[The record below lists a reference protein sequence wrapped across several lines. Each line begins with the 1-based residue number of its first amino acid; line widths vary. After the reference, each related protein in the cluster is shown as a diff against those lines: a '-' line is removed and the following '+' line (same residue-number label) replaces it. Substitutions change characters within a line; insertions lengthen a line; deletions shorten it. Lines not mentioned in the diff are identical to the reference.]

1 MSDDTNSPSSD
12 IPFTGSGSADFDNV
26 MNDIFNAT
34 TYTILFWAVSIFTA
48 YSLGSAI
55 FASRGTGNETSG
67 KSSYGRTIDIILS
80 VLLFAWL
87 FSVYYPLTDAQKQ
100 NIFGSFLTWTQE
112 FFDNSWSFFELI
124 WFTIGFFVLIYI
136 LRVPMA
142 PDVKPV
148 LVHLVEHKI
157 WILYACFAVIF
168 FFKYALSIQVVDLI
182 FNSRIVTYFKNVPPF
197 TSSSPSSSP
206 SFLDDIKNEAD
217 AAINVI
223 DGASPDTSSCST
235 SSPSNHQVFN
245 ISNNLYTYDEA
256 QKVCNAFDASLASYD
271 QIESAYQN
279 GGEWCNYGWSE
290 GQMAYF
296 PTQKD
301 TWGKLQG
308 NPKTKNACGRPG
320 INGGYIKNPYVKFGA
335 NCYGVKPNKP
345 DNWTSTS
352 YVKDAEIID
361 ADQNLRNAAKLN
373 GFSEKSWSRY

>member
-157 WILYACFAVIF
+157 
-168 FFKYALSIQVVDLI
+168 
-182 FNSRIVTYFKNVPPF
+182 
-197 TSSSPSSSP
+197 
-206 SFLDDIKNEAD
+206 
-217 AAINVI
+217 
-223 DGASPDTSSCST
+223 
-235 SSPSNHQVFN
+235 
-245 ISNNLYTYDEA
+245 
-256 QKVCNAFDASLASYD
+256 
-271 QIESAYQN
+271 
-279 GGEWCNYGWSE
+279 
-290 GQMAYF
+290 
-296 PTQKD
+296 
-301 TWGKLQG
+301 
-308 NPKTKNACGRPG
+308 
-320 INGGYIKNPYVKFGA
+320 
-335 NCYGVKPNKP
+335 
-345 DNWTSTS
+345 
-352 YVKDAEIID
+352 
-361 ADQNLRNAAKLN
+361 
-373 GFSEKSWSRY
+373 